1 MPQTRGALDESVG
14 GSIPL
19 VSHRLSPLRDE
30 GKNPGQNEKPYEE
43 TDHLILHVVEGAQS
57 GPPPR

>member
-43 TDHLILHVVEGAQS
+43 TDHLILHVV
-57 GPPPR
+57 